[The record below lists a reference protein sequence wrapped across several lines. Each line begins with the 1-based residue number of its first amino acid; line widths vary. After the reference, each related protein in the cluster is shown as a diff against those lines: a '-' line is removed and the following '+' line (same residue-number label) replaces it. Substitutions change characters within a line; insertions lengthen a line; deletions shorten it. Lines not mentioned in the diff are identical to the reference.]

1 MEVKGGRKESM
12 ATLEGVHQRRTAALE
27 GSGMLIEGIGGAAT
41 VVLAILGLTG
51 VMPLE
56 LAAIAVIVFGVALG
70 AEGGTIATRFARLLA
85 RTNAGEVEVADLG
98 GAMSVELLGGAT
110 GVLLGLLA
118 VLHIAPMHLV
128 PIAVVVFG
136 SSLLMGHLATSRVS
150 ALAFGSNP
158 DAHAVAREVA
168 LAAASSQMLVGIGAV
183 TLGIIA
189 IVGVEPITLTLAAL
203 LALGASLVLSGT
215 TVGSTMM
222 SFVAR

>member
-1 MEVKGGRKESM
+1 M
-12 ATLEGVHQRRTAALE
+12 ATLEGVHQRRTTVLE
-27 GSGMLIEGIGGAAT
+27 GSGTLIEGIGGAAT

-70 AEGGTIATRFARLLA
+70 AEGGTIGTRFARVLA
-85 RTNAGEVEVADLG
+85 RTSGEAEITDLG
-98 GAMSVELLGGAT
+98 GAMSAELLGGAT

-118 VLHIAPMHLV
+118 VLHIAPMQLV

-136 SSLLMGHLATSRVS
+136 SSLLMGHWATSRVS

-158 DAHAVAREVA
+158 DAHAVAREAA

-189 IVGVEPITLTLAAL
+189 IVGVEATTLTLAAL

-215 TVGSTMM
+215 TVGSSMM

>member
-1 MEVKGGRKESM
+1 M
-12 ATLEGVHQRRTAALE
+12 ATTMEAVHQRRTTLLE
-27 GSGMLIEGIGGAAT
+27 GSGTLIEGIGGAAT

-51 VMPLE
+51 VMPHE

-70 AEGGTIATRFARLLA
+70 AEGGTIATRFARVLA
-85 RTNAGEVEVADLG
+85 RTNEVEVTDLG
-98 GAMSVELLGGAT
+98 GAMSAELLGGAT

-118 VLHIAPMHLV
+118 VLHIAPMQLV

-136 SSLLMGHLATSRVS
+136 SSLLMGHWATSRVS
-150 ALAFGSNP
+150 ALSFGATP
-158 DAHAVAREVA
+158 EVHAVAREAA

-189 IVGVEPITLTLAAL
+189 IVGIEATTLTLAAL

-222 SFVAR
+222 SFATR